1 MANRWDVMAP
11 RKGKDDKTFWHRVGT
26 AWQGDKGIS
35 IPFDSLPLAD
45 DKGRVAVF
53 LFEPREKPATG
64 GKPAAKGGG
73 DLDDEIPF

>member
-11 RKGKDDKTFWHRVGT
+11 RKGKDDKTFWHRIT
-26 AWQGDKGIS
+26 
-35 IPFDSLPLAD
+35 FDSLPLAD

-53 LFEPREKPATG
+53 LFEPREKGGAPA
-64 GKPAAKGGG
+64 GKNASPAK

>member
-35 IPFDSLPLAD
+35 ITFDSLPLAD

-53 LFEPREKPATG
+53 LFEPREKGGGG
-64 GKPAAKGGG
+64 GKPAAKGNDDFG
-73 DLDDEIPF
+73 DSVPF